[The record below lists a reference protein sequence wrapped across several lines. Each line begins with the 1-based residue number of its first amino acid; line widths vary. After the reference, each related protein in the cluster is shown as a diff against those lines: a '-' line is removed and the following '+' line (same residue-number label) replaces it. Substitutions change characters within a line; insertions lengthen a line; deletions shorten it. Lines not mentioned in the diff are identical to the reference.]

1 MDILNRIKELTK
13 ILEEANHNYYVLD
26 NPTLE
31 DYQYDTY
38 INELI
43 KLEKENPEYA
53 FNNSP
58 TKRVGGEVL
67 DGFVKVTH
75 NVPMMSLGN
84 AYNDNDLLDFDR
96 KIKEISSDI
105 SYVCELKID
114 GLSVSVKYSNGEFVS
129 ACTRGNGVVGE
140 NITTNVKTIKSI
152 PLKVLDKEGDFE
164 VRGEIFM
171 SKKVFN
177 EINDKRKL
185 NNEDLFVNCRNAA
198 AGSVR
203 NLDSSLT
210 AQRKLDAFLYTLI
223 SDNQFSQLES
233 LEYMEKQG
241 FKVNKERRYCSD
253 INEVISF
260 INEIANKRSSL
271 DYDIDGIVIKV
282 NETHLYDEIGY
293 TAKFPKWA
301 IAYKFPPDEVKTKI
315 LSVDFQI
322 GRTGA
327 LTPVANL
334 EPVFVAGSTIS
345 RATLNNIDFI
355 KERDLKINDYVV
367 IRKAGDVI
375 PEIVK
380 ADLEL
385 RTADVIDI
393 ELPTHCPHCNSELV
407 STETEVDTYCVN
419 DSCPQRICNSLIHF
433 ASRVAYNIDSLG
445 DKQIEIFFKE
455 GIIKTI
461 PDLFKLEHNKD
472 VICNLPGFGEKSYT
486 KIIEACEESKHN
498 NLDKLLFGLG
508 IRHVGGKTAKIIC
521 EVFDNIE
528 KIIAASYDDLCKVD
542 QVGNMTALAVRKYF
556 DDINNVE
563 MIKELESLGI
573 NMKYHQTIKKDSFF
587 TNKKIVLTGTLHEMT
602 RDEAKAKIE
611 ELGGIIVSSVSKN
624 TNLVIAGESA
634 GSKLDKANSLGIDVI
649 DEKLFIEK
657 LV

>member
-13 ILEEANHNYYVLD
+13 ILEDANHNYYVLD

-43 KLEKENPEYA
+43 KLENEYPEYA

-67 DGFVKVTH
+67 DSFVKVTH

-84 AYNDNDLLDFDR
+84 AYNEEDLNDFDR
-96 KIKEISSDI
+96 KIGEISSEY

-152 PLKVLDKEGDFE
+152 PLNIKELSDIE

-177 EINDKRKL
+177 EINETRKL
-185 NNEDLFVNCRNAA
+185 NNEDEFVNCRNAA

-210 AQRKLDAFLYTLI
+210 AKRKLDAFLYTLI
-223 SDNQFSQLES
+223 SDNEFTQIKS
-233 LEYMEKQG
+233 LEYMSELG
-241 FKVNKERRYCSD
+241 FKVNKERKHCST
-253 INEVISF
+253 IKEVISF
-260 INEIANKRSSL
+260 INEIGNKRSSL

-282 NETHLYDEIGY
+282 NETHLYDTIGY

-327 LTPVANL
+327 VTPVANL
-334 EPVFVAGSTIS
+334 DPVFVAGSTIS

-355 KERDLKINDYVV
+355 RERDLKINDYVV

-380 ADLEL
+380 VDLDL
-385 RTADVIDI
+385 RSDDVIDI
-393 ELPTHCPHCNSELV
+393 ILPTNCPHCNSELF
-407 STETEVDTYCVN
+407 SSELEVDTYCIN
-419 DSCPQRICNSLIHF
+419 NNCPQRICNSLIHF

-445 DKQIEIFFKE
+445 DKQIEVFYKE
-455 GIIKTI
+455 GIIKSI
-461 PDLFKLEHNKD
+461 PDLFKLSHNKD
-472 VICNLPGFGEKSYT
+472 VICNLPGFGEKSYN

-508 IRHVGGKTAKIIC
+508 IRHVGSKTAKIIC
-521 EVFDNIE
+521 EVFDHID
-528 KIIAASYDDLCKVD
+528 KIIDATYDDLCAID
-542 QVGNMTALAVRKYF
+542 QVGNMTALAIRKYF
-556 DDINNVE
+556 DDMNNVF
-563 MIKELESLGI
+563 MIKELGLLGI

-602 RDEAKAKIE
+602 RDEAKVKIE

-634 GSKLDKANSLGIDVI
+634 GSKLDKANSLGIDVL
-649 DEKLFIEK
+649 DEKSFIEK